1 MVQKLLRR
9 KLGPH
14 RVIHMNGDLSRRKI
28 LQLTSTS
35 ATFPLFGSVS
45 VAADDTDSA
54 APTPIHRRT
63 LDDDL
68 RIVNHRS
75 SDVNVKFD
83 IGGSDG
89 QKSLSR
95 VPSLESRNGD
105 SEFVIESLSVPA
117 GRYRISVGVDGEAAT
132 REVSLSPVTDRAY
145 ERIDVRFLPNRIS
158 IDYVEL

>member
-14 RVIHMNGDLSRRKI
+14 RVIHMTGDLSRRKI
-28 LQLTSTS
+28 LQLASTST
-35 ATFPLFGSVS
+35 ALPLLGSIPVG
-45 VAADDTDSA
+45 AADTGSG

-63 LDDDL
+63 LDNDL

-75 SDVNVKFD
+75 SDVNIKCD
-83 IGGSDG
+83 IGGSDE
-89 QKSLSR
+89 QKSLNL

-105 SEFVIESLSVPA
+105 NEFVIESLSVPA
-117 GRYRISVGVDGEAAT
+117 GRYRISVSVDGEAAV
-132 REVSLSPVTDRAY
+132 REVSLSSVTDRDY